1 MPDDNYSNQ
10 PNQSQQVTPAS
21 NQNLI
26 IGLVMG
32 AAILCLLYLVFTY
45 SGQTKTSSS
54 ESQEVAELKRR
65 IEDLRRS
72 NQSQSNEDTQ
82 NFGSGTSTFGVDPS
96 KLAEEISVEA
106 NTLAGMIGSFANTL
120 REKDA
125 LIQTARDRESLL
137 NNQIKDYQRKNLE
150 LNELA
155 LEATALRKDLDNMRA
170 LYENAQRTIEELRK
184 RPDAET
190 LEKLRLQ
197 NDDLRARILAFSD
210 MEAENRRLSQ
220 EVQRLRALLDRS
232 TLFVE
237 SADALPA
244 RAQRLFRELERL
256 DDRTPDQLQNEYLK
270 IEQTLQAR
278 PLRSISFA
286 TGSSQLTNEKIGM
299 IKNDLSRSNP
309 NAFLLVVGYAS
320 KVGNPTANRKLS
332 SDRATA
338 VASQVNLDKK
348 PAQDVRA
355 VFLSET
361 NRFSKE
367 QAGPNQICEIW
378 EITL

>member
-1 MPDDNYSNQ
+1 
-10 PNQSQQVTPAS
+10 
-21 NQNLI
+21 
-26 IGLVMG
+26 
-32 AAILCLLYLVFTY
+32 
-45 SGQTKTSSS
+45 
-54 ESQEVAELKRR
+54 
-65 IEDLRRS
+65 
-72 NQSQSNEDTQ
+72 
-82 NFGSGTSTFGVDPS
+82 
-96 KLAEEISVEA
+96 
-106 NTLAGMIGSFANTL
+106 MIGSFANTL

-170 LYENAQRTIEELRK
+170 LYENAQRTIAELRK

-210 MEAENRRLSQ
+210 MEAENSRLSQ

-256 DDRTPDQLQNEYLK
+256 DNRTPDQLQNEYLK

-338 VASQVNLDKK
+338 VASQVNFDKK

>member
-45 SGQTKTSSS
+45 SGQTKTSPS

>member
-1 MPDDNYSNQ
+1 
-10 PNQSQQVTPAS
+10 
-21 NQNLI
+21 
-26 IGLVMG
+26 MG

-45 SGQTKTSSS
+45 SGQPKTSPS
-54 ESQEVAELKRR
+54 ESQEVAELKRH

-72 NQSQSNEDTQ
+72 NQSQSNQDTQ

-170 LYENAQRTIEELRK
+170 LYENAQRTIAELRK

-210 MEAENRRLSQ
+210 MEAENSRLSQ

-256 DDRTPDQLQNEYLK
+256 DNRTPDQLQNEYLK

-338 VASQVNLDKK
+338 VASQVNFDKK